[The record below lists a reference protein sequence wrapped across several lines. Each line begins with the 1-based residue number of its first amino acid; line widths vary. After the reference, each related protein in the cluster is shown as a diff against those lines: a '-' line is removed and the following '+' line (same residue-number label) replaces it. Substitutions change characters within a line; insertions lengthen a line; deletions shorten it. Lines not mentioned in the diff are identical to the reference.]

1 MKIYL
6 VGGAVRDSLLKLPV
20 KDRDYLVVGAT
31 QEQMLAKGFHRV
43 GKDFP
48 VFLHPET
55 QQEYALARTERK
67 TGSGYSGFTC
77 HASPD
82 VTLEQDLLR
91 RDLTVNAIAQDDDGK
106 LYDPYGGVDDL
117 NNKVLRHVSDAFI
130 EDPLRVLRVAR
141 FAARFHAQGF
151 TIADET
157 LTMMANISQSGELEA
172 LTAER
177 VFQEL
182 DKALSTDNPHIF
194 IDVLE
199 QCGALKVLFPE
210 IHALFGVPQPAKWHP
225 EIDTGIHTLMVLE
238 QAAKLTKD
246 NSVRF
251 AALVHDLGKALSP
264 KEHLPKHHGHGL
276 KGLVPIKALCARIKA
291 PNDYRDL
298 ALLVSELHQNI
309 HNIDQLR
316 PETLIKLFDRAD
328 LWRKPQRLEQ
338 ITLAC
343 EADAKGRLGLE
354 DEAYPQASYFK
365 HTFEV
370 ANAVAVKPIIDAGF
384 KGAEIKQ
391 QLHIKRIEIV
401 SEVKNN
407 FHKNAAQ

>member
-6 VGGAVRDSLLKLPV
+6 VGGAVRDSLLKLPI

-67 TGSGYSGFTC
+67 TGSGYGGFTC
-77 HASPD
+77 HANPD

-91 RDLTVNAIAQDDDGK
+91 RDLTVNAIAQDSDGN
-106 LYDPYGGVDDL
+106 LYDPYGGEDDL
-117 NNKVLRHVSDAFI
+117 NNRLLRHVSDAFT

-182 DKALSTDNPHIF
+182 NKALSTDNPHIF
-194 IDVLE
+194 IDVLQ
-199 QCGALKVLFPE
+199 QCDALEVLFPE
-210 IHALFGVPQPAKWHP
+210 INALFGVPQPAKWHP
-225 EIDTGIHTLMVLE
+225 EIDTGIHTLMVLK

-251 AALVHDLGKALSP
+251 AALMHDLGKALSP
-264 KEHLPKHHGHGL
+264 KEHLPKHHGHEQ
-276 KGLVPIKALCARIKA
+276 KGLAPIKALCKRIKA
-291 PNDYRDL
+291 PTDYQNL

-316 PETLIKLFDRAD
+316 PETLIKLFDKAD

-338 ITLAC
+338 IALAC
-343 EADAKGRLGLE
+343 EADAKGRLGFE
-354 DEAYPQASYFK
+354 NQAYPQALYFK
-365 HTFEV
+365 HTFEA
-370 ANAVAVKPIIDAGF
+370 ANAVAIKPIIDAGF

-391 QLHIKRIEIV
+391 QLQIKRIEIV
-401 SEVKNN
+401 SKVKSNLN
-407 FHKNAAQ
+407 KNAP

>member
-1 MKIYL
+1 M
-6 VGGAVRDSLLKLPV
+6 
-20 KDRDYLVVGAT
+20 VVGAT
-31 QEQMLAKGFHRV
+31 QEQMLAKGFHQV

-48 VFLHPET
+48 VFLHPDT

-67 TGSGYSGFTC
+67 TGSGYGGFTC
-77 HASPD
+77 HASAD

-91 RDLTVNAIAQDDDGK
+91 RDLTINAIAQDDDGN
-106 LYDPYGGVDDL
+106 LYDPYGGVNDL
-117 NNKVLRHVSDAFI
+117 NNKLLRHVSDAFI

-157 LTMMANISQSGELEA
+157 LTMMANISRSGELEA

-177 VFQEL
+177 VFLEL
-182 DKALSTDNPHIF
+182 NKALSTDNPQIF
-194 IDVLE
+194 IHVLK

-210 IHALFGVPQPAKWHP
+210 IHALFGVPQPAQWHP

-264 KEHLPKHHGHGL
+264 KEDLPKHHGHGQ
-276 KGLVPIKALCARIKA
+276 KGLAPIKALCARIKV
-291 PNDYRDL
+291 PNEYRDL
-298 ALLVSELHQNI
+298 ALLVSDLHQNI

-316 PETLIKLFDRAD
+316 PDTLIKMFNKAD

-338 ITLAC
+338 IALAC
-343 EADAKGRLGLE
+343 EADARGRLGLE
-354 DEAYPQASYFK
+354 SEAYPQASYFK
-365 HTFEV
+365 HVFEA
-370 ANAVAVKPIIDAGF
+370 ANSVAVKPIIDAGF

-391 QLHIKRIEIV
+391 QLQIKRIEIV

-407 FHKNAAQ
+407 LNRNSSE

>member
-6 VGGAVRDSLLKLPV
+6 VGGAVRDSLLKLPI

-67 TGSGYSGFTC
+67 TGSGYGGFTC

-182 DKALSTDNPHIF
+182 DKALSTDSPHIF

-199 QCGALKVLFPE
+199 QCGAL
-210 IHALFGVPQPAKWHP
+210 
-225 EIDTGIHTLMVLE
+225 
-238 QAAKLTKD
+238 
-246 NSVRF
+246 
-251 AALVHDLGKALSP
+251 
-264 KEHLPKHHGHGL
+264 
-276 KGLVPIKALCARIKA
+276 
-291 PNDYRDL
+291 
-298 ALLVSELHQNI
+298 
-309 HNIDQLR
+309 
-316 PETLIKLFDRAD
+316 
-328 LWRKPQRLEQ
+328 
-338 ITLAC
+338 
-343 EADAKGRLGLE
+343 
-354 DEAYPQASYFK
+354 
-365 HTFEV
+365 
-370 ANAVAVKPIIDAGF
+370 
-384 KGAEIKQ
+384 
-391 QLHIKRIEIV
+391 
-401 SEVKNN
+401 
-407 FHKNAAQ
+407 